1 MILDQVL
8 TARGDEVAPEMSESQ
23 FFLKSFRL
31 SKSLR
36 AVTSPGMIC
45 KERLGSGGDGGID
58 SAFLFVNGVLIHE
71 DTDLTVFGSKV
82 EIELIVIQSKRSKGF
97 SESTIQKLRRPLMIF

>member
-1 MILDQVL
+1 
-8 TARGDEVAPEMSESQ
+8 
-23 FFLKSFRL
+23 
-31 SKSLR
+31 
-36 AVTSPGMIC
+36 MIC

-97 SESTIQKLRRPLMIF
+97 SESTIQKLRSSLDDLLNLSTPPGSLSSTYNADVISFELFHHFEKQVKTLIDVFWLG